1 MCIRIVYPDQKISK
15 VGGVAHETGTRFL
28 FGTGMFVQLEGQQR
42 KNFSSF
48 LGWVVSL
55 WKQSQKNFVIATY
68 NRELVIIWIRIVYLD
83 QILLK
88 NLKVVRGTCKPW
100 LWFYLDPG
108 CLSKSKILKL

>member
-48 LGWVVSL
+48 LGWVVTGQL
-55 WKQSQKNFVIATY
+55 VEAVQKNVC
-68 NRELVIIWIRIVYLD
+68 NSDL
-83 QILLK
+83 
-88 NLKVVRGTCKPW
+88 
-100 LWFYLDPG
+100 
-108 CLSKSKILKL
+108 

>member
-55 WKQSQKNFVIATY
+55 WKQSKKKFVIATY

-83 QILLK
+83 QILKIGRQLIEKFK
-88 NLKVVRGTCKPW
+88 NCKRN
-100 LWFYLDPG
+100 L
-108 CLSKSKILKL
+108 